1 MKQTNDD
8 RWLKAL
14 KTEVENID
22 DKAPDGALESILA
35 GWAARKRHRRV
46 RNVTLASVLSAAAA
60 IAIFALIPSGEKQA
74 VSTEYVAE
82 AKEAEEAV
90 QETAGPLLESSQE
103 ASRESSPGVRAEAPS
118 HGPAAAATSRQSPDM
133 PADPSIP
140 GTSIADTDS
149 SVAAPVSSSPDSK
162 TPASETPATK
172 TPDNSTSTTDNIAA
186 ANRYLASLAD
196 SKPKRKKINLSF
208 AANSGLMDNVEG
220 PQVIVTSVITTPVPV
235 KDGVSCA
242 PGEQQTFETRQIEKK
257 THYVFSAPV
266 SAAIALSYDLTDRFA
281 LESGLCYTSFQS
293 RLAMLSRPDT
303 YSHRFI
309 GIPLALRYDFVDGQ
323 RTSLYLKLGS
333 MAEKCISEDSAAEAE
348 ENSII
353 FSASAAA
360 GINYKLND
368 WLGIF
373 AEPYLSYHFDTPG
386 ISSTIYDTAPLQ
398 PGLQAGLRL
407 TL

>member
-1 MKQTNDD
+1 
-8 RWLKAL
+8 
-14 KTEVENID
+14 
-22 DKAPDGALESILA
+22 
-35 GWAARKRHRRV
+35 
-46 RNVTLASVLSAAAA
+46 
-60 IAIFALIPSGEKQA
+60 
-74 VSTEYVAE
+74 
-82 AKEAEEAV
+82 
-90 QETAGPLLESSQE
+90 
-103 ASRESSPGVRAEAPS
+103 
-118 HGPAAAATSRQSPDM
+118 
-133 PADPSIP
+133 
-140 GTSIADTDS
+140 
-149 SVAAPVSSSPDSK
+149 
-162 TPASETPATK
+162 
-172 TPDNSTSTTDNIAA
+172 
-186 ANRYLASLAD
+186 
-196 SKPKRKKINLSF
+196 
-208 AANSGLMDNVEG
+208 MDNVEG

-323 RTSLYLKLGS
+323 RVSLYLKLGS

-407 TL
+407 SL